1 MQPNLLD
8 LEQRVSNLEGQMLQV
23 TQRVNQREPLRS
35 QLLVGIIIAIVA
47 AIFGV
52 VGALVVFSGLRV
64 EKNGSQRPR
73 LWRYFSNP
81 RTGMSFWP

>member
-52 VGALVVFSGLRV
+52 VGALVVQWL
-64 EKNGSQRPR
+64 
-73 LWRYFSNP
+73 
-81 RTGMSFWP
+81 TG

>member
-35 QLLVGIIIAIVA
+35 QLLVGIIIAVVA

-52 VGALVVFSGLRV
+52 VGALVVQWL
-64 EKNGSQRPR
+64 
-73 LWRYFSNP
+73 
-81 RTGMSFWP
+81 TG